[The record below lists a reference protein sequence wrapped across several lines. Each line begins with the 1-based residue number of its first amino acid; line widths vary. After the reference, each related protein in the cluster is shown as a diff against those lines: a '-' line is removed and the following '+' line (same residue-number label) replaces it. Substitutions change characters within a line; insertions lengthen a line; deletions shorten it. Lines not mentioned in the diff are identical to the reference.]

1 MDALIDTGS
10 DISLMRAE
18 QYVKIGVPK
27 LGKKTIRFRGIGGEY
42 NETLSEFDTVV
53 IINERDYP
61 MHVHVVAGDLM
72 KDELILGIDFLNTVQ
87 VIMSGGKV
95 TIRALESITEDK
107 EVHEVCKLDVILDE
121 VNSTDVTHILNTE
134 HREAIKSLIDEY
146 KLQKTRETKLKMTIL
161 LKDDE
166 PVYQRARR
174 LSPIEREQVN
184 TQINEWIREGIVQPS
199 LSEYASL
206 VVLTRKKNGSI
217 RLCVDYRQLNKKI
230 IKDRYPFPL
239 VEDQLDLLQGAKYF
253 STLDLKNGFFHVYMD
268 EQSRKITAFIVP
280 DGHYEFLR
288 VPFGLCN
295 SSAVFQRFINTVF
308 RDLIQEKTVLTYMDD
323 LIIPST
329 NCETEIRKL
338 RAVLRTASEAGL
350 EINWS
355 KCQFLQQRVEFLGH
369 VIEKGCVSPSE
380 RKTVAV
386 RKFSEPKTVKQVQS
400 FLGLSGYFR
409 KFILQY
415 SIIARPLT
423 NLLRAGKEFE
433 FNERERE
440 SFMRLKVILCDS
452 PTLSLYEIGAET
464 ELHTDVSMNGYGAI
478 LLQRS
483 RGDGAMHPVYY
494 CSGKTTP
501 AEEKYTSYE
510 LEVLAIVKALRKFR
524 VYLLG
529 ISFKIITDC
538 RAFTATMN
546 KKELCVRVARWALLL
561 EESSYTIEHRVGAC
575 RMWMR

>member
-27 LGKKTIRFRGIGGEY
+27 LGKKTIRFRGIDGEY